1 MKLKDLRSN
10 PQNPRTLKD
19 TSFKKL
25 LNKILVYP
33 RLLEKNK
40 ITFDSEQQN
49 VILGGNMRFKTL
61 KYICSTYRP
70 DDIET
75 AIKTAQNA
83 LNIDSD
89 DLLKNSV
96 SVFSE
101 LIETETLPKSWTQD
115 AKGLSEEEK
124 QAFIIIDNVSD
135 GDWDFDVLANGWD
148 IELNEWGLVDYNEDG
163 ISEEATDFFY
173 NTEITS
179 PTYEP
184 KQEFKPKENELYNLD
199 YYNKLIK
206 SIDANNSLSEEE
218 RTFLKLAA
226 SRHIKF
232 NYELIAEYYSH
243 ADKNLQELM
252 EDNALIII
260 DFNKAIE
267 LGFVALDKRMNEL
280 KAKNG

>member
-70 DDIET
+70 DDIEA
-75 AIKTAQNA
+75 AIKAAQNA

-101 LIETETLPKSWTQD
+101 LIETEALPKSWTQD

-124 QAFIIIDNVSD
+124 NAFIIIDNVSD

-148 IELNEWGLVDYNEDG
+148 VDFEAWGLVDWSNDTEQQNEQDYSDKNNEYG
-163 ISEEATDFFY
+163 EDDFNDLAILKLEF
-173 NTEITS
+173 TLED
-179 PTYEP
+179 YELV
-184 KQEFKPKENELYNLD
+184 KNELLKHGQTPEDAIFKLLNLND
-199 YYNKLIK
+199 DRPQIP
-206 SIDANNSLSEEE
+206 
-218 RTFLKLAA
+218 
-226 SRHIKF
+226 
-232 NYELIAEYYSH
+232 
-243 ADKNLQELM
+243 
-252 EDNALIII
+252 
-260 DFNKAIE
+260 
-267 LGFVALDKRMNEL
+267 V
-280 KAKNG
+280 

>member
-1 MKLKDLRSN
+1 MKLKDLKTN

-70 DDIET
+70 DDIEA
-75 AIKTAQNA
+75 AIKAAQNA

-101 LIETETLPKSWTQD
+101 LIETGTLPKSWTQD
-115 AKGLSEEEK
+115 AKGLSEGEK
-124 QAFIIIDNVSD
+124 NAFIIIDNVSD
-135 GDWDFDVLANGWD
+135 GDWDFDVLANNWD
-148 IELNEWGLVDYNEDG
+148 IELSEWGVIEWKVEDEPEVDYSILDEVKEIDEQLSNMTTNVKKAIQIEFDLQDY
-163 ISEEATDFFY
+163 EEA
-173 NTEITS
+173 
-179 PTYEP
+179 
-184 KQEFKPKENELYNLD
+184 
-199 YYNKLIK
+199 
-206 SIDANNSLSEEE
+206 
-218 RTFLKLAA
+218 
-226 SRHIKF
+226 
-232 NYELIAEYYSH
+232 YELVKYFRETTGNIGKIILELLRIKK
-243 ADKNLQELM
+243 DEKN
-252 EDNALIII
+252 
-260 DFNKAIE
+260 
-267 LGFVALDKRMNEL
+267 
-280 KAKNG
+280 

>member
-40 ITFDSEQQN
+40 ITFDSEEQN

-70 DDIET
+70 NDIET
-75 AIKTAQNA
+75 AIETAQNA

-101 LIETETLPKSWTQD
+101 LIETGTLPKSWTQD

-124 QAFIIIDNVSD
+124 NAFIIIDNVSD
-135 GDWDFDVLANGWD
+135 GDWDFDVLANNWD
-148 IELNEWGLVDYNEDG
+148 IELSEWGVIEWKVEDEPEVDYSILDEVKEIDEQLSNMTTNVKKAIQIEFDLQDY
-163 ISEEATDFFY
+163 EEA
-173 NTEITS
+173 
-179 PTYEP
+179 
-184 KQEFKPKENELYNLD
+184 
-199 YYNKLIK
+199 
-206 SIDANNSLSEEE
+206 
-218 RTFLKLAA
+218 
-226 SRHIKF
+226 
-232 NYELIAEYYSH
+232 YELVKYFRETTGNIGKIILELLRIKK
-243 ADKNLQELM
+243 DEKN
-252 EDNALIII
+252 
-260 DFNKAIE
+260 
-267 LGFVALDKRMNEL
+267 
-280 KAKNG
+280 

>member
-124 QAFIIIDNVSD
+124 TAFIIIDNVSD
-135 GDWDFDVLANGWD
+135 GDWDFDVLANNWD
-148 IELNEWGLVDYNEDG
+148 IELSEWGLVDYTEDG

-206 SIDANNSLSEEE
+206 SIEANDSLSEEE
-218 RTFLKLAA
+218 RTF
-226 SRHIKF
+226 
-232 NYELIAEYYSH
+232 
-243 ADKNLQELM
+243 
-252 EDNALIII
+252 
-260 DFNKAIE
+260 
-267 LGFVALDKRMNEL
+267 
-280 KAKNG
+280 